1 MSKRVLIAPLDW
13 GLGHNARC
21 IPIIQEL
28 LQQGHEVIFAGT
40 QKQFDFICQHQ
51 IKIKHVE
58 LFSYNVNYAKR
69 LPQWVKIGVQLNKF
83 KSKIRAEHK
92 WLQDFLNKE
101 KIDVVISDNRY
112 GLYSNKVHCI
122 FIGHQLS
129 IQSPLLSKKI
139 NNIHANYINKFNECW
154 IPDDTSLNLSGEL
167 SINEKINIPTK
178 RIGLLSR
185 FSKYNSSAN
194 KEYDLL
200 ILLSG
205 TEPQRSILEQKIMG
219 ALASST
225 LSIALIRGTSTP
237 STDIYAKTKTF
248 DLLNSNELQTLIES
262 AETIICRSGYS
273 SIMDLIHFKKKLIF
287 IPTPGQTEQEYLAK
301 HLKKNYNIPYLEQSK
316 LNILAE
322 LINKLESTKI
332 NPVRGTLSIK
342 I

>member
-13 GLGHNARC
+13 GLGHTARC

-28 LQQGHEVIFAGT
+28 LQQGNDVIFAGT
-40 QKQFDFICQHQ
+40 QKQFDFVTQHQ
-51 IKIKHVE
+51 IEIKHVE

-69 LPQWVKIGVQLNKF
+69 LPQWVKIGAQLNKL

-92 WLQDFLNKE
+92 WLNDFLSIE

-112 GLYSNKVHCI
+112 GLYSNKVHSI

-139 NNIHANYINKFNECW
+139 NSIHANYINKFNECW
-154 IPDDTSLNLSGEL
+154 IPDDENINLSGEL

-178 RIGLLSR
+178 QIGLLSR

-194 KEYDLL
+194 KKYDLL

-205 TEPQRSILEQKIMG
+205 TEPQRSILEQKLMG
-219 ALASST
+219 ALDNST
-225 LSIALIRGTSTP
+225 LSIALVRGTSTSP
-237 STDIYAKTKTF
+237 TDIYTKTKTF

-273 SIMDLIHFKKKLIF
+273 SIMDIILFNKKMIL

-301 HLKKNYNIPYLEQSK
+301 HLKKKYNIAYLEQGK
-316 LNILAE
+316 LNNLAE
-322 LINKLESTKI
+322 CINKLEPSKI
-332 NPVRGTLSIK
+332 HSARTTLAIK
-342 I
+342 V